1 MYNTKDSLGPGE
13 GGIIPMHLRDIL
25 KQLTLHAFIKH
36 GKKSQLGSMVVGA
49 WQLATT
55 LILQEGAMNDHKDE
69 NAKHLHEKNKNRS
82 TIVAERER
90 EREN

>member
-1 MYNTKDSLGPGE
+1 
-13 GGIIPMHLRDIL
+13 
-25 KQLTLHAFIKH
+25 
-36 GKKSQLGSMVVGA
+36 MVVGA

-55 LILQEGAMNDHKDE
+55 LILQEGAMNGHKDE

-90 EREN
+90 ELRVLECQNHNPDK